1 MAQYGVGVDQVAR
14 ASGYSPQEVQ
24 AELMGQRAA
33 APRPVEMQG
42 SLVGMP
48 SSGVVDDMMMRGIS
62 GGPTSGPPSLP
73 PVQAQATEQPGTAA
87 GVSAA
92 YRAAMEKGGQQTVG
106 DYYANLRKD
115 AEAYLANPNAPT
127 GVDAYNTLIQ
137 SGISTSDLRAAG
149 VADAVLNKIFT
160 VQAPIQQSQF
170 TTPAG
175 MTSAYERSPDLA
187 FESQRLTAQ
196 GQDGRA
202 ILDKQ
207 GRDYVANLQ
216 QGGIDAAERAQ
227 MLEYATER
235 GYSFQDLIGAGV
247 DPNVLFTQRAAAGT
261 GTGTVDDGS
270 EAAAEAERQR
280 LAAIAAAEAE
290 RQRLAAIAAAEA
302 ERQRLAAAKAAADK
316 AAADAAAA
324 AAEQKRLMD
333 IKIAEEAE
341 RVRQAAAKAAADKAA
356 ADAAAKTAADKA
368 AADAAAKAAADA
380 AALTGGVTQGDLVT
394 AVTPTGPTAAELQAG
409 IDAANAKAAK
419 DAADAKAAREA
430 ADAAERARIAA
441 LTGAAVTAVTPS
453 YNAKQLQDI
462 IKAAEGVKAAEGT
475 VTNPV
480 DTRGSAATGS
490 QSGVTTFLNTYE
502 APKPFVAPAYTAPTV
517 YQQLPTQPDIYA
529 AGQAALDTTFNQSP
543 RTAIPGLPGQFDY
556 SPAAKLRPATGSGF
570 TFTPPSVTT
579 RPRSLLSPRE
589 VQAYGGL
596 GPSKSQQFAQNRAA
610 IDRNLRT
617 LQARSPALR
626 DASNYALLRNRIM
639 AQEFGDPQRAF
650 DPKTPEGQQLQA
662 FLATLE
668 AGAPT
673 GQAVKTDATV
683 GTGATDVDQTDGSVI
698 RGSGSSTQAGGYA
711 AAIEPDRI
719 TYGGY
724 DILPKA
730 KGGYVKKSEGSARD
744 GLARFQE
751 GGEVSGRRP
760 LSPND
765 PLYIRQDASVSADEL
780 LRRQLE
786 GIDNAPSARTLEP
799 TPDAAVTESRS
810 MLDRLKGAG
819 SAVNRAVYENIS
831 KPAVGAAVDMTV
843 GLGDLAQM
851 GARYLGDRVGMDT
864 GEFTP
869 AAPRVRE
876 ALGVEGYDPYAIGSI
891 ATQILPFAAAGRTAV
906 SAPTA
911 ARQLE
916 TMFPN
921 LGRETGAYAG
931 GETAAAT
938 AREVMP
944 GSTAAELLAGVAG
957 GMGGGFGGSALDPPS
972 MSRIDAPTGDE
983 PPPGSA
989 AAMLQGLSTPAAPA
1003 PTVIGSSVVYRSP
1016 SSEQKSALDE
1026 IRNIAQTRA
1035 GADTKANIKIE
1046 DIANFYQKDHVNKF
1060 GRQLDQ
1066 FNDNDFNSA
1075 VDAAVDEV
1083 RYQLG
1088 LAESG
1093 KGWYDADVRKTFEV
1107 ASKVPGLSDLARSET
1122 DRVIMS
1128 AIMAPTSI
1136 GQKVSGNTRAALAAM
1151 LKYKRTGVLPTEPP
1165 AAGTITEGIQSA
1177 GWGLK
1182 QQSVAAGMRVISHLL
1197 DKFGPDGFADWWLSP
1212 HTLKEMTTLRK
1223 EAGLSGAPS
1232 GLGGGQNSMHLGA
1245 MILGD
1250 KTGRFSLNI
1259 NGYEGTTKDVW
1270 FSRSYNRH
1278 FGNMFNNVG
1287 EVAGGP
1293 RNIKE
1298 RQRMEEFTK
1307 KMQEKLED
1315 QGLSEQDIQA
1325 ILWYYEQNLMTDLGV
1340 LSRPESFSQEAEKIY
1355 GNLRPTVRAGDEA
1368 QIAAQQA
1375 GLEGFRGVSATQ
1387 RAIRAERRLPGR
1399 VDPRDPSRATGPYEA
1414 GAGQG
1419 YDANGL
1425 LSLSP
1430 RSDSLSRYQAAGL
1443 SIPEIRQV
1451 PSQEAAAQYNADMVS
1466 AMSRHP
1472 LGAQVEIKSPEDL
1485 AQARL
1490 FRTEDGSGFAVKPD
1504 GDIVAVFAGK
1514 NAQGGSGYSML
1525 QAAVAAG
1532 GRKLD
1537 AFDTYLPKIYE
1548 TAGFRP
1554 VARLPWNDDYAPPGW
1569 NKETFAKYNNGEP
1582 DVVFFVHDPEYFG
1595 GAKDVPVVN
1604 EYDQA
1609 VALQDQALAQ
1619 LFGRAQGFAKGGAV
1633 TSSRRML
1640 ENLIGKKPEGQRVD
1654 ATGLL
1659 GFANGGEAR
1668 VGGSAPAVAGRTGRA
1683 AQLAAQRAEEPQ
1695 TESRAMLE
1703 RLDAATP
1710 VERAVFE
1717 STGMEPGLDRASIL
1731 PFAGSREEG
1740 NLQLAAP
1747 GFVYDAARAFVTP
1760 GMAARGQRVSDEDV
1774 LNTAMNVMG
1783 GGVGASRVAGPRTVP
1798 DEVLLGMGVGSRDTP
1813 TAADDLAAL
1822 TERAPTTSSIAAR
1835 SANVV
1840 TALNKRGDPLGIN
1853 IAVDSRNGTDYA
1865 DLIVSGAKKFES
1877 RETASLKPYVG
1888 KRVGIVRT
1896 GAGQAEVIGS
1906 VKIGQPIEVN
1916 EKQFNQLRDQHLVAE
1931 DSSFNIKKGQTKFL
1945 YPMIDPTS
1953 TPPQKVT
1960 SKGIVARAIPT
1971 GQRAADDLAE
1981 LTAKA
1986 QTETPEFKNW
1996 FGNSAITR
2004 SLEPNGK
2011 PRRLYHITPK
2021 NFDAF
2026 DVNQPDAA
2034 GAMSAK
2040 SGPVIFM
2047 TDNPEKQPAAHNVGG
2062 FEGKFK
2068 EGTNVMPLYASIQNP
2083 LFIDKKS
2090 KAAERSRFNLGSE
2103 WPYLFTRE
2111 DVSKLQDAGYDGV
2124 FLTGEYGPNEI
2135 VAFRPE
2141 QVKSAISNEGT
2152 FDPANP
2158 VITKAKGGA
2167 VTKNNVERMRNDNRK
2182 YL

>member
-1 MAQYGVGVDQVAR
+1 MPNLTARDMLARIPVRMAEGGQAQAFSDDEVKQFIQSTYAQYGGPSAEAHRAIGNAMAQYGVGVDQVAR

-33 APRPVEMQG
+33 ATRPEMPQVPVLPDSRSPSGPVALPG
-42 SLVGMP
+42 SLI
-48 SSGVVDDMMMRGIS
+48 GI
-62 GGPTSGPPSLP
+62 PDNPPSPLP
-73 PVQAQATEQPGTAA
+73 PVEKAQGYSPPATAQRLDMLIAQDQAMAPVVRDSFKPPPPEQAMAPVSGGVSDMVMRDISGAASTPAEQQGTAA

-92 YRAAMEKGGQQTVG
+92 YRKAMETGGQQTVG

-115 AEAYLANPNAPT
+115 AAAYLANPNAPT
-127 GVDAYNTLIQ
+127 GVDAYNLLVE

-149 VADAVLNKIFT
+149 VADEVLNKIFT
-160 VQAPIQQSQF
+160 VSGPIEQSKF
-170 TTPAG
+170 VTPTG

-187 FESQRLTAQ
+187 FESQRLTAR
-196 GQDGRA
+196 GQDGRG

-216 QGGIDAAERAQ
+216 KDGIDAAERAQ

-235 GYSFQDLIGAGV
+235 GYSFDDLLKAGV
-247 DPNVLFTQRAAAGT
+247 DPNVLFK
-261 GTGTVDDGS
+261 DDGS
-270 EAAAEAERQR
+270 AAAAAAAEAERQR
-280 LAAIAAAEAE
+280 LAGLAAAEAERKRLADIAAAEAE
-290 RQRLAAIAAAEA
+290 RQRLAELAAAEA
-302 ERQRLAAAKAAADK
+302 AELERQRLAREAADR
-316 AAADAAAA
+316 AVVA
-324 AAEQKRLMD
+324 
-333 IKIAEEAE
+333 
-341 RVRQAAAKAAADKAA
+341 
-356 ADAAAKTAADKA
+356 
-368 AADAAAKAAADA
+368 
-380 AALTGGVTQGDLVT
+380 GGVTVGDMVA
-394 AVTPTGPTAAELQAG
+394 AVTPT
-409 IDAANAKAAK
+409 
-419 DAADAKAAREA
+419 
-430 ADAAERARIAA
+430 
-441 LTGAAVTAVTPS
+441 
-453 YNAKQLQDI
+453 YNATQLQNI
-462 IKAAEGVKAAEGT
+462 IKAAEAQPAAAGT
-475 VTNPV
+475 VTNPI

-490 QSGVTTFLNTYE
+490 QSGVSTFLETYNP
-502 APKPFVAPAYTAPTV
+502 AAPFVAPAYTAPTV
-517 YQQLPTQPDIYA
+517 YQPIAPQPDMFA
-529 AGQAALDTTFNQSP
+529 AGQPALDTAFRASSP
-543 RTAIPGLPGQFDY
+543 RTAIPGMPGQFDY
-556 SPAAKLRPATGSGF
+556 SPAAKLRSATGSGF
-570 TFTPPSVTT
+570 TFTPPSITT

-589 VQAYGGL
+589 IQAYGGTM
-596 GPSKSQQFAQNRAA
+596 SASQRFAQNRAL
-610 IDRNLRT
+610 IDRNLRDMLGAT
-617 LQARSPALR
+617 PALR
-626 DASNYALLRNRIM
+626 NASTYNLLRNRIM
-639 AQEFGDPQRAF
+639 SGDFSA
-650 DPKTPEGQQLQA
+650 DPYTPSDPLAVFRPNTPEAQKFQA
-662 FLATLE
+662 FLASL
-668 AGAPT
+668 AGAAPT
-673 GQAVKTDATV
+673 
-683 GTGATDVDQTDGSVI
+683 TGATTGAATGTVADAVIDGDATDRQIAAGA
-698 RGSGSSTQAGGYA
+698 GTTSGSTVAGGYA
-711 AAIEPDRI
+711 APIDASPLA
-719 TYGGY
+719 YGGY
-724 DILPKA
+724 RLEPFS
-730 KGGYVKKSEGSARD
+730 KGGAVNKNNGVARY
-744 GLARFQE
+744 AE
-751 GGEVSGRRP
+751 GGE
-760 LSPND
+760 
-765 PLYIRQDASVSADEL
+765 ASAADL
-780 LRRQLE
+780 LRQLE
-786 GIDNAPSARTLEP
+786 GIDNTLTARTPEP
-799 TPDAAVTESRS
+799 EPEIEQTESRS
-810 MLDRLKGAG
+810 MLDRIKGAG
-819 SAVNRAVYENIS
+819 SAVNRAFYENIS

-851 GARYLGDRVGMDT
+851 GARYLGDRAGMDT

-891 ATQILPFAAAGRTAV
+891 ATQILPFAAAGRTAA

-921 LGRETGAYAG
+921 LGRETGAYVG

-957 GMGGGFGGSALDPPS
+957 GMGGGFGGSALDAPA

-1355 GNLRPTVRAGDEA
+1355 GNLRPTVRAGDENK
-1368 QIAAQQA
+1368 IAAQQA

-1387 RAIRAERRLPGR
+1387 RAVRAERRLPGR

-1619 LFGRAQGFAKGGAV
+1619 LSAAPAGSKSSRPVNEQLGIDRAKSFVEESGYRWNDVKQITSPEEYLQFRRQYGLPSAVSERDDPTDVFSKGGAMFYDDATGKPVAYAPSGSQRKKPEGMSKGGSV

-1640 ENLIGKKPEGQRVD
+1640 DNLIGK
-1654 ATGLL
+1654 
-1659 GFANGGEAR
+1659 
-1668 VGGSAPAVAGRTGRA
+1668 
-1683 AQLAAQRAEEPQ
+1683 
-1695 TESRAMLE
+1695 
-1703 RLDAATP
+1703 
-1710 VERAVFE
+1710 
-1717 STGMEPGLDRASIL
+1717 
-1731 PFAGSREEG
+1731 
-1740 NLQLAAP
+1740 
-1747 GFVYDAARAFVTP
+1747 
-1760 GMAARGQRVSDEDV
+1760 
-1774 LNTAMNVMG
+1774 
-1783 GGVGASRVAGPRTVP
+1783 
-1798 DEVLLGMGVGSRDTP
+1798 
-1813 TAADDLAAL
+1813 
-1822 TERAPTTSSIAAR
+1822 
-1835 SANVV
+1835 
-1840 TALNKRGDPLGIN
+1840 
-1853 IAVDSRNGTDYA
+1853 
-1865 DLIVSGAKKFES
+1865 
-1877 RETASLKPYVG
+1877 
-1888 KRVGIVRT
+1888 
-1896 GAGQAEVIGS
+1896 
-1906 VKIGQPIEVN
+1906 
-1916 EKQFNQLRDQHLVAE
+1916 
-1931 DSSFNIKKGQTKFL
+1931 
-1945 YPMIDPTS
+1945 
-1953 TPPQKVT
+1953 
-1960 SKGIVARAIPT
+1960 SK
-1971 GQRAADDLAE
+1971 
-1981 LTAKA
+1981 
-1986 QTETPEFKNW
+1986 
-1996 FGNSAITR
+1996 
-2004 SLEPNGK
+2004 
-2011 PRRLYHITPK
+2011 
-2021 NFDAF
+2021 
-2026 DVNQPDAA
+2026 
-2034 GAMSAK
+2034 
-2040 SGPVIFM
+2040 
-2047 TDNPEKQPAAHNVGG
+2047 
-2062 FEGKFK
+2062 
-2068 EGTNVMPLYASIQNP
+2068 
-2083 LFIDKKS
+2083 
-2090 KAAERSRFNLGSE
+2090 
-2103 WPYLFTRE
+2103 
-2111 DVSKLQDAGYDGV
+2111 
-2124 FLTGEYGPNEI
+2124 
-2135 VAFRPE
+2135 
-2141 QVKSAISNEGT
+2141 
-2152 FDPANP
+2152 
-2158 VITKAKGGA
+2158 
-2167 VTKNNVERMRNDNRK
+2167 
-2182 YL
+2182 